1 MGSGRLIV
9 LGLMVLLLLS
19 ALTMAVVQGLE
30 RTSTTEYCISCHEI
44 RSRLDELEKS
54 VHAVDWDGEPM
65 ECRSCHV
72 PPGFGPKLIA
82 VKLLGVK
89 DLFVHYSVD
98 VEHLDR
104 RQMQLDARRIV
115 ADENCLECHEDL
127 YRNTEGEEISE
138 LGRLGHEAYLGKNGT
153 TRRNCAGC
161 HPNIAHLPEFDRRYP
176 FNAEFAARLPLE
188 GEDE

>member
-1 MGSGRLIV
+1 MSSSRLVV

-19 ALTMAVVQGLE
+19 ALTMAIVQGVE

-54 VHAVDWDGEPM
+54 VHAVDWDGKPM
-65 ECRSCHV
+65 QCRSCHV
-72 PPGFGPKLIA
+72 PPRFGLKLIA

-104 RQMQLDARRIV
+104 RKMQLDARRIV

-127 YRNTEGEEISE
+127 YRTTQGAEISE

-176 FNAEFAARLPLE
+176 FNADYAARLPLE